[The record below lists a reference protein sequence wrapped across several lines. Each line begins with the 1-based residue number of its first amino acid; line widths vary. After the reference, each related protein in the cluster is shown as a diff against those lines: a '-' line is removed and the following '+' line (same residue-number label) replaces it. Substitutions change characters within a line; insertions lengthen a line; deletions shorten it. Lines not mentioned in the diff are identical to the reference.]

1 MVLTARRKT
10 CCVGPSPFTSILEEE
25 PDITEDRRDSA
36 DSDGSLRE
44 DLRISRAHWGRG
56 VQLVNPL
63 DGEFTLVSSNN
74 YDAFLAKVGAGPFSI
89 NLVQRARINLTIK
102 QVRPEA
108 GGLYYHVVHAGA
120 GQALEHP
127 LRDSDQGQVQQGIQ
141 DQSLEGDSEQVPAG
155 GGEAGVSGRLGPKAA
170 HVHPLLEHE
179 GQQAHTT
186 PGCRERSGKTVCHIL
201 T

>member
-10 CCVGPSPFTSILEEE
+10 CCVGPSPFTSIMEEE

-89 NLVQRARINLTIK
+89 NLVQRARINMTITQVRTDISHFLRQSHLTHYYSKIQHLNKARMSYSCEGLVFQGLTI
-102 QVRPEA
+102 EN
-108 GGLYYHVVHAGA
+108 
-120 GQALEHP
+120 
-127 LRDSDQGQVQQGIQ
+127 I
-141 DQSLEGDSEQVPAG
+141 
-155 GGEAGVSGRLGPKAA
+155 
-170 HVHPLLEHE
+170 
-179 GQQAHTT
+179 
-186 PGCRERSGKTVCHIL
+186 
-201 T
+201 